1 MSETLRNAIGNVTGR
16 IENRR
21 VQGILRKTP
30 GALGEPPTILDVIEE
45 NTVYVSRTEIND
57 MIEREVYRHVG
68 NIQKADPVEM
78 QRRVDKWIENQTL
91 LRKLQNEP

>member
-1 MSETLRNAIGNVTGR
+1 MSETLRNAIGNVAGR

-21 VQGILRKTP
+21 VQGILQKTP
-30 GALGEPPTILDVIEE
+30 GALGEPPAILDAIEK
-45 NTVYVSRTEIND
+45 NTVYVSRTEINN

-68 NIQKADPVEM
+68 NLQKTDPVAM
-78 QRRVDKWIENQTL
+78 QRRVEKWIENQTL